1 MNSNFSKLSLELS
14 DEDLA
19 NFLDNFLAEEE
30 LKEEKQKARTKHINR
45 IFSDM
50 SGSKKSSFLKK
61 AFCIKGAY
69 PSQQAYDIYYT
80 AKEYGEEL
88 SDDEILNLNLNN
100 DFIYKYYK
108 YHNYIFGMMT
118 GQGSVP
124 IYYNSK

>member
-1 MNSNFSKLSLELS
+1 MNSKLAKSSSELS
-14 DEDLA
+14 EEDLE
-19 NFLDNFLAEEE
+19 NFLAKEE
-30 LKEEKQKARTKHINR
+30 LKKEEQKARTKHINI

-50 SGSKKSSFLKK
+50 SSSKKRSFLKK

-69 PSQQAYDIYYT
+69 PSQRAYDIYHT
-80 AKEYGEEL
+80 AKEYGDEL
-88 SDDEILNLNLNN
+88 SNDEILNLKLNN
-100 DFIYKYYK
+100 DFIDRYYK

>member
-1 MNSNFSKLSLELS
+1 
-14 DEDLA
+14 
-19 NFLDNFLAEEE
+19 
-30 LKEEKQKARTKHINR
+30 
-45 IFSDM
+45 M
-50 SGSKKSSFLKK
+50 SSSKKRSFLKK

-124 IYYNSK
+124 IYYNYESNIK